1 MLEYLTFDNCFTY
14 AMYLFYAF
22 LAYFAY
28 YIFVFFTTPCEGCMS
43 GIHERESTVMREPIE
58 YPDDFNSYTPE
69 QKIMYL
75 LEQNKKN
82 KNDKDNKNAEKDTI
96 TNKE

>member
-1 MLEYLTFDNCFTY
+1 MFEYLTDNCFTY
-14 AMYLFYAF
+14 AMYFFYAF

-28 YIFVFFTTPCEGCMS
+28 YIFVFFTTPCDGCMVV
-43 GIHERESTVMREPIE
+43 IRKRESTIMSEPTE

-75 LEQNKKN
+75 LEQNKK
-82 KNDKDNKNAEKDTI
+82 KNNKDNKNAEKDTI
-96 TNKE
+96 TNQE